1 MDLTK
6 SMEYFNPNQ
15 VQKHIHIIGCGSVG
29 STVAENLVRCGI
41 TKLVLWD
48 FDTVE
53 EHNLVNQMFRA
64 CDVGKNKAEALL
76 DILCEINPDVR
87 HTTKLR
93 TAGWKDENLGGYV
106 FLCVDSID
114 LRRKIVEQHLN
125 NPLVDA
131 VFDFR
136 TRLEE
141 AQHFAA
147 RWSEEPQRNKL
158 LSTMQFTDEEADAD
172 TPVSACGVAL
182 GVVTTV
188 RLICAYGVSNF
199 INLVKGEPIANY
211 ISADAFKFGIMKFME

>member
-6 SMEYFNPNQ
+6 SMEYFNPNR
-15 VQKHIHIIGCGSVG
+15 VEKHIHIIGCGSVG
-29 STVAENLVRCGI
+29 SAVAENLVRCGL

-53 EHNLVNQMFRA
+53 EHNLVNQMFRVS
-64 CDVGKNKAEALL
+64 DIGRNKAEALL
-76 DILCEINPDVR
+76 DILCEINPMVR
-87 HTTKLR
+87 HEAKIR
-93 TAGWKDENLGGYV
+93 TSGWKGENLGGYL
-106 FLCVDSID
+106 FLCVDSIE
-114 LRRKIVEQHLN
+114 LRKKIVEQHIS
-125 NPLVDA
+125 NPLVEA

-147 RWSEEPQRNKL
+147 KWSDEEQKAKL

-172 TPVSACGVAL
+172 TPVSACGVSL

-188 RLICAYGVSNF
+188 RLIVSFGVSNF
-199 INLVKGEPIANY
+199 INLINGAKIATFVN
-211 ISADAFKFGIMKFME
+211 ADAFHFGLMKFLV